1 MSWSKFP
8 KLFFQKAL
16 SKKLWPPL
24 TTLLKILP
32 LKTPITFSLSI
43 ISEYLMLVLYYGVV
57 SPLLLLAPKGANWP
71 TLGNPDANCP
81 LVHL

>member
-1 MSWSKFP
+1 
-8 KLFFQKAL
+8 
-16 SKKLWPPL
+16 
-24 TTLLKILP
+24 
-32 LKTPITFSLSI
+32 
-43 ISEYLMLVLYYGVV
+43 MLVLYYGVV